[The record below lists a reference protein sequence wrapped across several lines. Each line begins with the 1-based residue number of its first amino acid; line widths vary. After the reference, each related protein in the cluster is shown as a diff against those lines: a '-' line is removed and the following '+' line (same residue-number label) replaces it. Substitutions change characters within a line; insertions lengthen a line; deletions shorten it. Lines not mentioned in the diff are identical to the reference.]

1 MSKQTKITCVLLA
14 LLVTSALTAQ
24 AGSLSPGL
32 QQAAHKYAFDHD
44 TDSLVEVLVFFDDY
58 DLKNATARLKGA
70 TDISR
75 TRRLKAVVKQLKS
88 FQAPGKDEVLAFA
101 SSGAGAVI
109 TEYWIT
115 PSIKTRVA
123 VSRLERLSELDGVK
137 LVVENAL
144 LTYEPPVTSVP
155 ALSTSTAGVSTELSL
170 LGVTELWK
178 RGLKGKGRLVCN
190 FDTGVEQTHP
200 ALATKWRGTHSSLSS
215 SWFSK
220 VAPDVIPY
228 DSIGHG
234 THTMG
239 IMVGAV
245 EADSFGVAPEAEWIT
260 AGVVDQGRTLS
271 MTLADIIE
279 AFQWTL
285 NPDGDENTTHDVPDV
300 ILNSWGIPKGLFL
313 PCDDTF
319 WGMIDYVEAAGIVT
333 IFSAGNEGPDPETLR
348 SPADRATTPINS
360 FAVGAVDNNKVIA
373 AFSSRGPSSCDNTK
387 IKPEVVVPGVNIR
400 SSYKGGGY
408 YIQSGTSMAAPYVA
422 GLVALVRQYN
432 PDATVEDI
440 KYAFLAA
447 AEDLGPAGDD
457 NAYGHGFLNASRVLD
472 YIPAHVS
479 EELEVVGYQV
489 SGDGIAAPGELFG
502 LQLVLDKNASGYDS
516 IIGTI
521 EPVDDNGVMVVT
533 ATADF
538 SFGSTLAT
546 VVNEPPFEIWFDS
559 NLYNGQPVQFELLLS
574 TETVVGFDTL
584 AFTLVAGLEPA
595 GEIGT
600 HDNGRIRI
608 SVSDFGQ
615 FGFAPGSIYNV
626 QGDGFCVDNSGNVL
640 YEAGLILATES
651 GRLVTAIRDEEGQLK
666 SSGFSPVRQLTEE
679 WVGPDEGAH
688 RTAMFADDKGE
699 LPVAV
704 KQETVHFDSIDD
716 EGFLVIRY
724 TLTNNSP
731 QRISDLH
738 LGFFSDFDLSDGDV
752 IHLDYARNLLYQTDA
767 AGLYVGIVAIK
778 NISSFHSFV
787 NGSTKTGFT
796 DDQLLQAMSGADQV
810 DEYLSGDLMTMIS
823 SAPMVMEPQK
833 SSEVAFALIVGYDLY
848 QLYDNAAR
856 AVEKYNLVASF
867 DPIGEDL
874 LPDEVKLYQ
883 NYPNPFNPTTTIS
896 FSVIRAGDFSLDVL
910 NLLGQRV
917 TTLYTGH
924 LTTGM
929 HEFEWD
935 ATDDRGQR
943 VASGVYFSRLKGAS
957 TSQSR
962 KMLLIK

>member
-1 MSKQTKITCVLLA
+1 MSKQFKIVFIPLI
-14 LLVTSALTAQ
+14 LVITAALTAQ

-32 QQAAHKYAFDHD
+32 QQVAEKYSYGHG
-44 TDSLVEVLVFFDDY
+44 TDSLIEVLVFLDDEE
-58 DLKNATARLKGA
+58 LKQTTTRLKTA
-70 TDISR
+70 SVLSR
-75 TRRLKAVVKQLKS
+75 ARRLKAMVKQLKS
-88 FQAPGKDEVLAFA
+88 FQAPGKSQVA
-101 SSGAGAVI
+101 SYISAGSGAVTA
-109 TEYWIT
+109 EYWIV
-115 PSIKTRVA
+115 PAVKARVV
-123 VSRLERLSELDGVK
+123 VSSLDRLSELDGVK

-144 LTYEPPVTSVP
+144 LTYEPPVSSVP
-155 ALSTSTAGVSTELSL
+155 ALTTSVAGVSAELNL
-170 LGVTELWK
+170 LGVTELWN
-178 RGLKGKGRLVCN
+178 RGLKGKGRLVCS
-190 FDTGVEQTHP
+190 FDTGVEHSHP
-200 ALATKWRGTHSSLSS
+200 ALSTRWRGTHSSLSS

-220 VAPDVIPY
+220 VAPDVLPY

-239 IMVGAV
+239 IMVGAA

-285 NPDGDENTTHDVPDV
+285 NPDGDDNTTHDVPDV

-319 WGMIDYVEAAGIVT
+319 WGMIDHVEAAGIVT
-333 IFSAGNEGPDPETLR
+333 IFSAGNEGPDPQTLR

-360 FAVGAVDNNKVIA
+360 FAVGAVDNNKIIA
-373 AFSSRGPSSCDNTK
+373 PFSSRGPSSCDNTK

-432 PDATVEDI
+432 PDATVEEI

-472 YIPAHVS
+472 YVPTPVS
-479 EELEVVGYQV
+479 EELEMVGYEV
-489 SGDGIAAPGELFG
+489 SGDGIAAPGELFQ
-502 LQLVLDKNASGYDS
+502 LRLVLNNNASGYDS
-516 IIGTI
+516 LRGTI
-521 EPVDDNGVMVVT
+521 TCAEETGVVVVN

-538 SFGSTLAT
+538 YFDGGAT
-546 VVNEPPFEIWFDS
+546 MSANETPFEIWFDS
-559 NLYNGQPVQFELLLS
+559 NLYNGQPIPFELLLS
-574 TETVVGFDTL
+574 SETADDFDTL
-584 AFTLVAGLEPA
+584 GFTLVAGLEPA
-595 GEIGT
+595 GEIAT
-600 HDNGRIRI
+600 HDNGQIRL

-626 QGDGFCVDNSGNVL
+626 QGDGFCFENSGNIL
-640 YEAGLILATES
+640 YEAGLILTSED
-651 GRLVTAIRDEEGQLK
+651 GRLVTSIRDEEGQLK
-666 SSGFSPVRQLTEE
+666 SSDFSPVRQLTDG
-679 WVGPDEGAH
+679 WIGPDDGVH
-688 RTAMFADDKGE
+688 RTASFADATGE
-699 LPVAV
+699 VAV
-704 KQETVHFDSIDD
+704 AILQETVHFDGDD
-716 EGFLVIRY
+716 DGGLLMVRY

-731 QRISDLH
+731 QIISGLH
-738 LGFFSDFDLSDGDV
+738 LGFFSDFDLSETDV
-752 IHLDYARNLLYQTDA
+752 IRFDEARNLLYQTDE
-767 AGLYVGIVAIK
+767 AGLYIGIVGLK
-778 NISSFHSFV
+778 NVSSFQSFD

-796 DDQLLQAMSGADQV
+796 DEQLLMATSGAGQV
-810 DEYLSGDLMTMIS
+810 DEYLSGDLMTMITS
-823 SAPMVMEPQK
+823 TPIMMEQQK
-833 SSEVAFALIVGYDLY
+833 STELAFALIAGRDLY

-856 AVEKYNLVASF
+856 AKEKYSLVTSF
-867 DPIGEDL
+867 DSNEGES
-874 LPDEVKLYQ
+874 LPDEVRLYQ

-896 FSVIRAGDFSLDVL
+896 FSVIKAGHFSLDVV
-910 NLLGQRV
+910 NLLGQKV
-917 TTLYTGH
+917 TTLFTGH

-935 ATDDRGQR
+935 ATDDSGQR
-943 VASGVYFSRLKGAS
+943 VASGVYFNRLNGATS
-957 TSQSR
+957 SQSR